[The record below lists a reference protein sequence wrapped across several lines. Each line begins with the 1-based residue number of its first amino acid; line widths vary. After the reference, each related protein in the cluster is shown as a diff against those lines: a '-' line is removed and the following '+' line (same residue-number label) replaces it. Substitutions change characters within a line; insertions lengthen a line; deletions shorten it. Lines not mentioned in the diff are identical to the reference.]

1 MGISVY
7 EMLLHPDPQP
17 GEERARSK
25 ICFSHP
31 SPPVANHLGTCRA
44 APQKMLLPLELTN
57 NHNRLL
63 NESLSGSECLSA

>member
-31 SPPVANHLGTCRA
+31 SPPVANHLGTC
-44 APQKMLLPLELTN
+44 
-57 NHNRLL
+57 
-63 NESLSGSECLSA
+63 